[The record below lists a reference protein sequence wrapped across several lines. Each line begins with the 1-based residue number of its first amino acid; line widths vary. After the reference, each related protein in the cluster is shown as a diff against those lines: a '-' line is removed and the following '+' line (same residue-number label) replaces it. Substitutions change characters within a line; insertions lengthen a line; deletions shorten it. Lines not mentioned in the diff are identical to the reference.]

1 MKIQDLDIMEVLTIG
16 QAMPRSMTDRIQ
28 GGLSLSS
35 MEELTGLENISITR
49 EESLSTVLDNGIIS
63 LSAVS
68 IVGRISGYDISY
80 SSSNSMISVG

>member
-35 MEELTGLENISITR
+35 MEELTGLDISITR

-63 LSAVS
+63 LSAIS